1 MSATLKEKRAELD
14 AKRKSLHSLYEEGGG
29 LGSLD
34 LEKIKSLGEISEDE
48 KLHELRKRSEEIDRI
63 GKSVHTLAELV
74 EADKKRK
81 LEESSTSEEDLK
93 HQEDIDNGN
102 ADAPVVKSLGTLI
115 TELPAFKKL
124 ASGDKSNQKEE
135 LKMSH
140 RETEVSYKAT
150 FTTSAGWP
158 PESIRIPGLVIPF
171 ARQEAA
177 VIDVIPTGSTTMQMV
192 KYMEETTRTD
202 AAAER
207 AEEGEYLE
215 SQYALT
221 ERESP
226 VRNLGHRVP
235 VTDEQLED
243 VAGIR
248 SYLDSRLVSGLRR
261 RVSNQ
266 IINGAGTGILL
277 RGILHTTNV
286 GQENEKASPNP
297 GDTVHETIF
306 RAMTKVQVAGFA
318 NPNIVIIHPNDWM
331 EIRLQKTDDGVYLFG
346 NPDVRGSTMVW
357 GIPRL
362 VTQEI
367 AAKKVITCDTS
378 MCQIY
383 NRRGIE
389 VQMGYNGT
397 DFINGRVTIRAGL
410 RLAFV
415 VYRPPAF
422 VVSDLQ
428 A

>member
-1 MSATLKEKRAELD
+1 M
-14 AKRKSLHSLYEEGGG
+14 
-29 LGSLD
+29 
-34 LEKIKSLGEISEDE
+34 
-48 KLHELRKRSEEIDRI
+48 
-63 GKSVHTLAELV
+63 
-74 EADKKRK
+74 
-81 LEESSTSEEDLK
+81 
-93 HQEDIDNGN
+93 
-102 ADAPVVKSLGTLI
+102 
-115 TELPAFKKL
+115 
-124 ASGDKSNQKEE
+124 
-135 LKMSH
+135 
-140 RETEVSYKAT
+140 
-150 FTTSAGWP
+150 
-158 PESIRIPGLVIPF
+158 
-171 ARQEAA
+171 
-177 VIDVIPTGSTTMQMV
+177 
-192 KYMEETTRTD
+192 
-202 AAAER
+202 
-207 AEEGEYLE
+207 
-215 SQYALT
+215 
-221 ERESP
+221 
-226 VRNLGHRVP
+226 
-235 VTDEQLED
+235 
-243 VAGIR
+243 
-248 SYLDSRLVSGLRR
+248 VSGLRR